1 MFKKIAIKLFILS
14 FCVSGVLAQ
23 EEKVKEPEI
32 KTWKIPVYMVE
43 NLQYMVDEFN
53 RNFEAKVAS
62 YKAELI
68 KRFEEF
74 KDLPTDAILDIQ
86 NGIFVDRDGYARALE
101 KAQKEQAAKEA
112 EIKKEKKPPEDK
124 K

>member
-1 MFKKIAIKLFILS
+1 MFKRIAIIFFILS
-14 FCVSGVLAQ
+14 LCIPGLLAQ
-23 EEKVKEPEI
+23 EEKATEPEI

-43 NLQYMVDEFN
+43 NLQNMVDEFN
-53 RNFEAKVAS
+53 RLFDIKVAS

-74 KDLPTDAILDIQ
+74 KDLPPDVILDIQ
-86 NGIFVDRDGYARALE
+86 NGIFIDRKDYMNAIE
-101 KAQKEQAAKEA
+101 KQ
-112 EIKKEKKPPEDK
+112 KKPPEDK